1 LRFFKR
7 GKAQFVTAGIINGQ
21 LSPIESKMTDI
32 FSKKQRSEIMKA
44 VKSKG
49 NKSTEIKL
57 VEIFKFHDV
66 TGWRRN
72 SNLVGHPDFIFPK
85 KRVAIF
91 ADGCFWHG
99 HNCRNVNPS
108 NNAEYWQNKI
118 KRNKARDKAMTKELN
133 QKGWKVVR
141 IWECEIKKGKVQKL
155 KAAGLFS
162 GKGSGATKTAHWE
175 SP

>member
-1 LRFFKR
+1 
-7 GKAQFVTAGIINGQ
+7 
-21 LSPIESKMTDI
+21 MTDT

-57 VEIFKFHDV
+57 IEIFKSCHA

-72 SNLVGHPDFIFPK
+72 SNLIGHPDFIFPK
-85 KRVAIF
+85 SHIAIF

-108 NNAEYWQNKI
+108 DNAEYWQNKI
-118 KRNKARDKAMTKELN
+118 KRNKARDRAITKELT
-133 QKGWKVVR
+133 QQGWKVVR
-141 IWECEIKKGKVQKL
+141 IWECEIKKGKIQKL
-155 KAAGLFS
+155 MATSLFS
-162 GKGSGATKTAHWE
+162 GGESGATKNA
-175 SP
+175 

>member
-1 LRFFKR
+1 M
-7 GKAQFVTAGIINGQ
+7 ADT
-21 LSPIESKMTDI
+21 
-32 FSKKQRSEIMKA
+32 FSTKQRSEIMKA

-57 VEIFKFHDV
+57 IEIFKLHHI

-85 KRVAIF
+85 NRIAVF

-99 HNCRNVNPS
+99 HNCRNVTPS
-108 NNAEYWQNKI
+108 ENAEYWQNKI
-118 KRNKARDKAMTKELN
+118 KRNKARDKAITKELTA
-133 QKGWKVVR
+133 KGWKVVR
-141 IWECEIKKGKVQKL
+141 IWECEIKKGKVLKL

-162 GKGSGATKTAHWE
+162 GKESGTTKNA
-175 SP
+175 

>member
-1 LRFFKR
+1 
-7 GKAQFVTAGIINGQ
+7 
-21 LSPIESKMTDI
+21 MTDT
-32 FSKKQRSEIMKA
+32 FSTKQRSEIMKA

-57 VEIFKFHDV
+57 IEIFKLHHI

-85 KRVAIF
+85 NRIAVF

-99 HNCRNVNPS
+99 HNCRNVTPS
-108 NNAEYWQNKI
+108 ENAEYWQNKI
-118 KRNKARDKAMTKELN
+118 KRNKARDKAITKELTV
-133 QKGWKVVR
+133 KGWKVVR
-141 IWECEIKKGKVQKL
+141 IWECEIKKGKVLKL

-162 GKGSGATKTAHWE
+162 GKESGTTKNA
-175 SP
+175 

>member
-1 LRFFKR
+1 
-7 GKAQFVTAGIINGQ
+7 
-21 LSPIESKMTDI
+21 
-32 FSKKQRSEIMKA
+32 MKA

-57 VEIFKFHDV
+57 IEIFKSHKT

-85 KRVAIF
+85 NRIAVF

-99 HNCRNVNPS
+99 HNCRNLKPS
-108 NNAEYWQNKI
+108 ENAEYWKKKI
-118 KRNKARDKAMTKELN
+118 KQNRNRDKGITKDLT

-155 KAAGLFS
+155 IIAGLFS
-162 GKGSGATKTAHWE
+162 GRESG
-175 SP
+175 

>member
-1 LRFFKR
+1 
-7 GKAQFVTAGIINGQ
+7 
-21 LSPIESKMTDI
+21 MTDT
-32 FSKKQRSEIMKA
+32 FSTKQRSEIMKA

-57 VEIFKFHDV
+57 VEIFKLHHI

-85 KRVAIF
+85 NRIAVF

-99 HNCRNVNPS
+99 HNCRNVTPS
-108 NNAEYWQNKI
+108 ENAEYWQNKI
-118 KRNKARDKAMTKELN
+118 KRNKARDKAITKELKA
-133 QKGWKVVR
+133 KGWKVVR
-141 IWECEIKKGKVQKL
+141 IWECEIKKGKVLKL

-162 GKGSGATKTAHWE
+162 GKESGTTKNA
-175 SP
+175 

>member
-1 LRFFKR
+1 
-7 GKAQFVTAGIINGQ
+7 
-21 LSPIESKMTDI
+21 MTDT
-32 FSKKQRSEIMKA
+32 FSTKQRSEIMKA

-57 VEIFKFHDV
+57 IEIFKLHHI

-85 KRVAIF
+85 NRIAVF

-99 HNCRNVNPS
+99 HNCRNVTPS
-108 NNAEYWQNKI
+108 ENAEYWQSKI
-118 KRNKARDKAMTKELN
+118 KRNKARDKAITKELT

-141 IWECEIKKGKVQKL
+141 IWECEIKKGKVLKL
-155 KAAGLFS
+155 KATGLFS
-162 GKGSGATKTAHWE
+162 GKESGTTKNA
-175 SP
+175 

>member
-1 LRFFKR
+1 MSD
-7 GKAQFVTAGIINGQ
+7 T
-21 LSPIESKMTDI
+21 

-57 VEIFKFHDV
+57 IEIFRLHHI

-72 SNLVGHPDFIFPK
+72 SNLAGHPDFIFPK
-85 KRVAIF
+85 NQIAVF

-99 HNCRNVNPS
+99 HNCRNVTPS
-108 NNAEYWQNKI
+108 ENAEYWQTKI
-118 KRNKARDKAMTKELN
+118 KRNKARDKAITKELT

-141 IWECEIKKGKVQKL
+141 IWECEIKKGKVLKL

-162 GKGSGATKTAHWE
+162 GKESGTTKNA
-175 SP
+175 

>member
-1 LRFFKR
+1 M
-7 GKAQFVTAGIINGQ
+7 ADT
-21 LSPIESKMTDI
+21 
-32 FSKKQRSEIMKA
+32 FSKKQRSDIMKA

-57 VEIFKFHDV
+57 IEIFRFYHI

-85 KRVAIF
+85 KRIALF

-108 NNAEYWQNKI
+108 DNADYWHEKI
-118 KRNKARDKAMTKELN
+118 KRNKTRDEAVTNELIE
-133 QKGWKVVR
+133 KGWKVVR
-141 IWECEIKKGKVQKL
+141 IWECEIQENQVQKL
-155 KAAGLFS
+155 ITVGLLLDKEF
-162 GKGSGATKTAHWE
+162 G
-175 SP
+175 